1 MRNLRLVLSCMVCML
16 IAFSGYSQDRK
27 AERAARKEQRRIERA
42 IMDSLRLH
50 KAEKDSVNVGY
61 GYQKRKDMNTSVS
74 RLGSNRNEMAS
85 YSNMAE
91 YLMGRVPGLQVI
103 KSGDGYQ
110 YLIRGMSSNYGP
122 TDPLLLVDGVQVDNF
137 DSVNPADVES
147 VEVLKDAASASMYGA
162 QGGCGVILVTLR
174 KVR

>member
-1 MRNLRLVLSCMVCML
+1 MVCML

-91 YLMGRVPGLQVI
+91 YLMGRVP
-103 KSGDGYQ
+103 
-110 YLIRGMSSNYGP
+110 
-122 TDPLLLVDGVQVDNF
+122 
-137 DSVNPADVES
+137 
-147 VEVLKDAASASMYGA
+147 
-162 QGGCGVILVTLR
+162 
-174 KVR
+174 